1 MSSVFKKPKVKVI
14 QQPEEIVPEIVDDS
28 EIVRSM
34 EKRRQKKMG
43 ALSQLLSHDNS
54 YGKKTTLGG

>member
-14 QQPEEIVPEIVDDS
+14 QPEEVVPEIVDDS
-28 EIVRSM
+28 ETVRAM
-34 EKRRQKKMG
+34 EKKRQKKMG

-54 YGKKTTLGG
+54 YGRKTTLGG